1 MYSVFLGALR
11 FAPDQ
16 DGKSRV
22 LCLVSSS
29 AFKGHAPRQTC
40 RTPIRSLVHLRF
52 TCRFLCLSPQQAF
65 GQVLAAVAGRY
76 RSPVVST
83 AHAMRANLLAIATAA
98 TLTCILAFKPSTQ
111 LASGDDLSLTKCS
124 TVLAP

>member
-1 MYSVFLGALR
+1 MYSVFIGALQ

-16 DGKSRV
+16 DGKSRA

-29 AFKGHAPRQTC
+29 AFKGHAPRQTYK
-40 RTPIRSLVHLRF
+40 TPIRSLVHLRF
-52 TCRFLCLSPQQAF
+52 TCRFLCFSPLRPC
-65 GQVLAAVAGRY
+65 GQVLAAVAVRY

-98 TLTCILAFKPSTQ
+98 TLTCILTFKPSTHA
-111 LASGDDLSLTKCS
+111 ASGVDLSLTRCN